1 VAHREHRKLHAP
13 AAEEA
18 IAGVEH
24 RVGLL
29 APKTREGRV
38 DFPAGGFSTPATFKS
53 PVLRTGP
60 KAKAMRQDKWPLR
73 SSMLR
78 SPSCFGLAR
87 NSRTFRTKSGK
98 RDPVVVT
105 AAVTTGRP
113 GRRGLSLFCA
123 TVLLAGIAISPTP
136 TLSASS
142 SSVGSPSS
150 PFTLR
155 RKVIRRLRIEPSA
168 TRFFSLLSS
177 HGPMSVIAPTVY
189 GDFRSPAL
197 SPSIGSGV
205 RPMSETEG
213 VDPAV
218 TTMFDGTLKVGLLPG
233 TGSASA
239 GESIGGL
246 PNTDF
251 GVGSNGAVDDSNAA
265 VSTIPTISGGGG
277 TPTFSGAGETAG
289 TQPVCS
295 DNQLARGLEAGGKY
309 WNVQGMLAKPKQFLP
324 GMATGI
330 GVSNPVGGLGRSG
343 NQSNVDQPGPAGGWC
358 RPAPGPFWQS
368 SPLES
373 PFLWT
378 GVAALLVGIVVFW
391 LSRGIKIPPARSG
404 HFNHARTRFGL
415 Y

>member
-1 VAHREHRKLHAP
+1 
-13 AAEEA
+13 
-18 IAGVEH
+18 
-24 RVGLL
+24 
-29 APKTREGRV
+29 
-38 DFPAGGFSTPATFKS
+38 
-53 PVLRTGP
+53 
-60 KAKAMRQDKWPLR
+60 
-73 SSMLR
+73 
-78 SPSCFGLAR
+78 
-87 NSRTFRTKSGK
+87 
-98 RDPVVVT
+98 
-105 AAVTTGRP
+105 
-113 GRRGLSLFCA
+113 
-123 TVLLAGIAISPTP
+123 
-136 TLSASS
+136 
-142 SSVGSPSS
+142 
-150 PFTLR
+150 
-155 RKVIRRLRIEPSA
+155 VIPRLRIEPSA

-197 SPSIGSGV
+197 SPSIGFGV

-233 TGSASA
+233 TGSAGA
-239 GESIGGL
+239 GQSLGGL
-246 PNTDF
+246 PNTDL

-265 VSTIPTISGGGG
+265 VSTIPTIS
-277 TPTFSGAGETAG
+277 
-289 TQPVCS
+289 VCG
-295 DNQLARGLEAGGKY
+295 DDQLARGLEAGGKY
-309 WNVQGMLAKPKQFLP
+309 WNVQGLLAKPEQFLP

-330 GVSNPVGGLGRSG
+330 GVGNPVGGLGRSG
-343 NQSNVDQPGPAGGWC
+343 NQSNVAEPGPAGGWC
-358 RPAPGPFWQS
+358 RPAPERFWRS

>member
-1 VAHREHRKLHAP
+1 
-13 AAEEA
+13 
-18 IAGVEH
+18 
-24 RVGLL
+24 
-29 APKTREGRV
+29 
-38 DFPAGGFSTPATFKS
+38 
-53 PVLRTGP
+53 
-60 KAKAMRQDKWPLR
+60 
-73 SSMLR
+73 
-78 SPSCFGLAR
+78 
-87 NSRTFRTKSGK
+87 
-98 RDPVVVT
+98 VVVT
-105 AAVTTGRP
+105 AAVTTGRH

-136 TLSASS
+136 TQSASS

-155 RKVIRRLRIEPSA
+155 RKVIPRLRIEPSA

-197 SPSIGSGV
+197 SPSIGFGV

-233 TGSASA
+233 TGSAGA
-239 GESIGGL
+239 GQSLGGL
-246 PNTDF
+246 PNTDL

-277 TPTFSGAGETAG
+277 MSTISGAGGIPNISGAGG
-289 TQPVCS
+289 TQPVCG
-295 DNQLARGLEAGGKY
+295 DDQLARGLEAGGKY
-309 WNVQGMLAKPKQFLP
+309 WNVQGLLAKPEQFLP

-330 GVSNPVGGLGRSG
+330 GVGNPVGGLGRSG
-343 NQSNVDQPGPAGGWC
+343 NQSNVAQPGPAGGWC
-358 RPAPGPFWQS
+358 RPGAQPFWRS

-378 GVAALLVGIVVFW
+378 GVAALLVGVVVFW